1 MDPSSWNERYAQ
13 AEPVWPTSP
22 NRWVVAEME
31 GHVPG
36 RALDLGTG
44 EGRNAIWLADQGWRV
59 TAVDFAT
66 NALARARRRAQKQAR
81 EAGVDYHIDWVQ
93 ADLLSYEAP
102 AGSYDLVLA
111 TYVHLEDFERRA
123 LLRTCVRALAPGGTL
138 LVVGHDT
145 TNLAEGHGGPQDASV
160 LFTGADIENDLQD
173 YLGSGALVLE
183 RSGRV
188 AREVETED
196 GPVVAWDALF
206 RARRRA
212 EAPSGFAF
220 GE

>member
-1 MDPSSWNERYAQ
+1 MDSTSWNERYAQ
-13 AEPVWPTSP
+13 MEPVWSISP
-22 NRWVVAEME
+22 NRWVVSEME

-44 EGRNAIWLADQGWRV
+44 EGRNAIWLADQGWHV
-59 TAVDFAT
+59 TAVDFAQ
-66 NALARARRRAQKQAR
+66 NALNRASGRAEKEAR
-81 EAGVDYHIDWVQ
+81 ETGVDYDIDWVQ

-111 TYVHLEDFERRA
+111 SYVHLEDYERRE
-123 LLRTCVRALAPGGTL
+123 LLRNCVRALAPGGTL

-145 TNLAEGHGGPQDASV
+145 TNLTDGHGGPQDASV
-160 LFTGADIENDLQD
+160 LFTGADIESDLQD
-173 YLGSGALVLE
+173 HLGSGALVLE

-188 AREVETED
+188 AREVDTDE
-196 GPVVAWDALF
+196 GSVVAWDALF
-206 RARRRA
+206 RARRRE
-212 EAPSGFAF
+212 EAHSGFAF